1 MGSYLL
7 ANHIKVLLNPINLLA
22 ISHLQAQ
29 NTISWTINCT
39 NKYTC
44 ERNNNKQLQIKCL
57 HKQRYHKI
65 KNFIDRKKKLL
76 EKRLKFRVNLESALA
91 VVASKASFV
100 IDTII
105 SSELINKIHSFVTGH
120 AFLSCSCKCHSFTNT
135 KKSRK
140 FEMKKLM
147 GEKLKMR

>member
-1 MGSYLL
+1 MG
-7 ANHIKVLLNPINLLA
+7 K
-22 ISHLQAQ
+22 
-29 NTISWTINCT
+29 
-39 NKYTC
+39 K
-44 ERNNNKQLQIKCL
+44 NNKQLQIKWL
-57 HKQRYHKI
+57 HKQRYQRI
-65 KNFIDRKKKLL
+65 KNFIDSKKKNKKTKLI
-76 EKRLKFRVNLESALA
+76 EKRLKFSVNLESALA

-140 FEMKKLM
+140 FEMKELM
-147 GEKLKMR
+147 GEKVKMR